1 MLHNIFSTGSL
12 QNTSVVQNSVVDF
25 ATGNNMENVQFSI
38 LTPKKCSS
46 FFLSGWILNIDCK
59 KTDYLNLKPVI
70 HYNNLE
76 PKGKMVFNR

>member
-12 QNTSVVQNSVVDF
+12 QNTSVVDF
-25 ATGNNMENVQFSI
+25 ATGNNMENIQFSI

-46 FFLSGWILNIDCK
+46 FFFLSCWILNIDCK

-70 HYNNLE
+70 RYKNLE

>member
-12 QNTSVVQNSVVDF
+12 QNTSVVDF

-46 FFLSGWILNIDCK
+46 FFFVLLDIEHWL
-59 KTDYLNLKPVI
+59 
-70 HYNNLE
+70 
-76 PKGKMVFNR
+76 